1 MKTSITLLCILHS
14 YTLYS
19 HSLHMQS
26 VEHGFVLING
36 DSYNYNRLET
46 TSEIILFNY
55 IMLYGFSKNLLFK
68 SFKIKTLSYGSI
80 I

>member
-1 MKTSITLLCILHS
+1 MRKERLNRSHNIRTSNTLLCILHS

-26 VEHGFVLING
+26 VEHCFVLING

-46 TSEIILFNY
+46 TSEIIPFNY
-55 IMLYGFSKNLLFK
+55 IMLHGFLKK
-68 SFKIKTLSYGSI
+68 SFI
-80 I
+80 